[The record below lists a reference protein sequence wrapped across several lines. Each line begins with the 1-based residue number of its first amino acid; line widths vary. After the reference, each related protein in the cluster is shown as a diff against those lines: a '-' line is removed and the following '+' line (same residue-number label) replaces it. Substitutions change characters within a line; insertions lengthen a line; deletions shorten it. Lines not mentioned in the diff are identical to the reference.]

1 MKSQTTFIISFSFL
15 LFLSCTNDSESDL
28 TNPNTL
34 TAITYQSTVK
44 SIIDNNC
51 NSCHGS
57 PLLNGAPMMLL
68 TYQNVK
74 DAVINRGLI
83 NRISLPQD
91 APGMM
96 PQGGT
101 RLPQN
106 TIDQIINWKNN
117 GFAE

>member
-28 TNPNTL
+28 TIPNTS
-34 TAITYQSTVK
+34 TTVTYTNTIK
-44 SIIDNNC
+44 SIINTNC
-51 NSCHGS
+51 NSCHGN
-57 PLLNGAPMMLL
+57 PLLNGAPMMLI

-74 DAVINRGLI
+74 EAVINRGLI

-91 APGMM
+91 AAGMM

-106 TIDQIINWKNN
+106 TIDQIINWKNS

>member
-1 MKSQTTFIISFSFL
+1 MKSQTTFFIFLSLL

-28 TNPNTL
+28 TTPNTSI
-34 TAITYQSTVK
+34 TITYTNTVK
-44 SIIDNNC
+44 SIIENNC

-57 PLLNGAPMMLL
+57 PLLNGAPMMLI

-74 DAVINRGLI
+74 DAITNRDLI
-83 NRISLPQD
+83 SRISLPQD
-91 APGMM
+91 AAGMM
-96 PQGGT
+96 PYGGT
-101 RLPQN
+101 RLPQA